1 MRGSKKAIFV
11 TFQGS
16 DARESKSFLKNY
28 QENGLADIVVGRSG
42 KDNDSIRSKKVMLA
56 DLADKIYS
64 LNPDLLEVLPK
75 KAEFLPY
82 STEASL
88 DAKVIPFKNQK
99 EFVIG
104 HAPTHRIV
112 KGTDVIID
120 VIHKLRSSGYKI
132 RLELIEGLSRENVL

>member
-1 MRGSKKAIFV
+1 MLHFR
-11 TFQGS
+11 S

-28 QENGLADIVVGRSG
+28 QENGLADIIVGRSG

-88 DAKVIPFKNQK
+88 DAKVIPF
-99 EFVIG
+99 
-104 HAPTHRIV
+104 
-112 KGTDVIID
+112 
-120 VIHKLRSSGYKI
+120 
-132 RLELIEGLSRENVL
+132 